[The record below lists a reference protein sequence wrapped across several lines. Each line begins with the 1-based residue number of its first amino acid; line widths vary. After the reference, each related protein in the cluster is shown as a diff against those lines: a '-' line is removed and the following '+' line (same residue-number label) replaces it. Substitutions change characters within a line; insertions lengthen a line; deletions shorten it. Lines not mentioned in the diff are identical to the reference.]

1 MNCILRIVFT
11 TAFVCTAFSTAVA
24 LAEPY
29 WVFFSGGPGRQPGDP
44 VERAAI
50 GRVEASGAAVRTVSR
65 YFNAVSVD
73 FGGDPTALARIRG
86 VASVGHVRVLGRKA
100 PESVPAHASA
110 WKPAASAVDTTRGY
124 GLLYDE
130 LAMLGIPAVHERGY
144 DGTGVVIGVLD
155 SGFDGLADTPCLAS
169 AKIIARRN
177 FLLGGEV
184 LSGSGHG
191 TMVLACLAGGKYGEY
206 RGAAPGASYLL
217 AVTDEEKKETRADE
231 DRWVAAVEWCDSLGA
246 DIISSSLV
254 YNEFDDPK
262 ESYTKDQMDGR
273 TSLVARAAE
282 IAVSRGIVVVNA
294 VGNEGN
300 LPWRI
305 VTTPG
310 DAEHVVSV
318 GAVTVTE
325 PPFISVFSSRGP
337 TADGRIKPDVVSP
350 GVTVSLPVPGTASY
364 TANSGT
370 SFATPFVA
378 GLCALILQARPG
390 VSPAG
395 VMDALRKTARD
406 LGDPGPDTSY
416 GWGLANGPA
425 ALDWFGTAVEGGVV
439 DAVPALF
446 RLLAPYPNPFNP
458 RVAIPF
464 RVYETARMTVE
475 VFDITGRKVT
485 VVADGPVVPGMREA
499 VWNAEGCAAGVY
511 FVRAKARGFTETRR
525 IALVK

>member
-177 FLLGGEV
+177 FLLGARSFPERPRH
-184 LSGSGHG
+184 HG
-191 TMVLACLAGGKYGEY
+191 ARVPRG
-206 RGAAPGASYLL
+206 RQIRRISGAAPGASYLL
-217 AVTDEEKKETRADE
+217 AVTDEEKKETRAT
-231 DRWVAAVEWCDSLGA
+231 RTGGSPRSSGA
-246 DIISSSLV
+246 TALA
-254 YNEFDDPK
+254 
-262 ESYTKDQMDGR
+262 R
-273 TSLVARAAE
+273 TSSPPRSSTMSLTTRRKAIRRTRWTAAHLFRPTAE

-325 PPFISVFSSRGP
+325 PPFIPCSPRADT

-364 TANSGT
+364 TR
-370 SFATPFVA
+370 TP
-378 GLCALILQARPG
+378 GHP
-390 VSPAG
+390 SP
-395 VMDALRKTARD
+395 
-406 LGDPGPDTSY
+406 
-416 GWGLANGPA
+416 
-425 ALDWFGTAVEGGVV
+425 
-439 DAVPALF
+439 
-446 RLLAPYPNPFNP
+446 
-458 RVAIPF
+458 
-464 RVYETARMTVE
+464 
-475 VFDITGRKVT
+475 
-485 VVADGPVVPGMREA
+485 
-499 VWNAEGCAAGVY
+499 
-511 FVRAKARGFTETRR
+511 RR
-525 IALVK
+525 S